1 MTKESL
7 IKIRK
12 SLGVSQV
19 VFAEMLGYSSAVRI
33 NEFEKGTRPITK
45 QLEMTCHYLRL
56 LVIKGLEYKT
66 SKAFMQIQEIKE
78 IFDEKAKRLDI
89 LDSNYPDQVHENRLA
104 VDEMIIS
111 RCQDIVLDKD

>member
-56 LVIKGLEYKT
+56 LTIKGLDYET
-66 SKAFMQIQEIKE
+66 SKATMQIQDIKE
-78 IFDEKAKRLDI
+78 LYDEHDHILETDISFVERIQNIIFD
-89 LDSNYPDQVHENRLA
+89 
-104 VDEMIIS
+104 
-111 RCQDIVLDKD
+111 

>member
-56 LVIKGLEYKT
+56 LTIKGLEYKT
-66 SKAFMQIQEIKE
+66 SKAFMQIQEIKDNYWIDEDVREE
-78 IFDEKAKRLDI
+78 IGDIEEEKRWNKLIRDI
-89 LDSNYPDQVHENRLA
+89 A
-104 VDEMIIS
+104 
-111 RCQDIVLDKD
+111 LDKD

>member
-66 SKAFMQIQEIKE
+66 SKAFMQMQEIKDNYQELENSRAYWSSVSEGDSVIVEEE
-78 IFDEKAKRLDI
+78 IKFSELIRDIALDI
-89 LDSNYPDQVHENRLA
+89 G
-104 VDEMIIS
+104 
-111 RCQDIVLDKD
+111 

>member
-78 IFDEKAKRLDI
+78 LFDKHDHI
-89 LDSNYPDQVHENRLA
+89 LETDVMF
-104 VDEMIIS
+104 VD
-111 RCQDIVLDKD
+111 RCQRIVFDIE

>member
-56 LVIKGLEYKT
+56 LVLKGLEYKT

-78 IFDEKAKRLDI
+78 LFDGCTISVVPNHTLETDAMF
-89 LDSNYPDQVHENRLA
+89 
-104 VDEMIIS
+104 VD
-111 RCQDIVLDKD
+111 RCQDIVFDKG